1 MDWPLYPQEAL
12 IAMFGSVFRGVAA
25 PDLPRGLGQT
35 LLLAL
40 SEKLGEI
47 SQSVTQLITAA
58 SEKATWAIELFA
70 F

>member
-1 MDWPLYPQEAL
+1 MV
-12 IAMFGSVFRGVAA
+12 GSVFCGEAA

-40 SEKLGEI
+40 SEKRGEI

-58 SEKATWAIELFA
+58 SEKAT
-70 F
+70 